1 MNTANQIPDKKQ
13 TVTEFASVGEVLL
26 ILDAR
31 QPGVLVPES
40 LRGERELRLKFSYR
54 YDTGGLT
61 IDERG
66 VRQCLRFGGEV
77 AACVV
82 PWAALIAAVSMPTAL
97 GCGWDAPPE
106 PKPRPS
112 HLRLLN

>member
-1 MNTANQIPDKKQ
+1 VIPDKKR
-13 TVTEFASVGEVLL
+13 TVTEVAAVGEVLL

-31 QPGVLVPES
+31 QPGVLVPER
-40 LRGERELRLKFSYR
+40 LRDARELRLKFSYN

-66 VRQCLRFGGEV
+66 VRQCLQFGGEV
-77 AACVV
+77 AVCVV
-82 PWAALIAAVSMPTAL
+82 PWAALIAAVSMTTKL

-106 PKPRPS
+106 PRPRPS